1 MPKLTIKQILDSII
15 TRCAQ
20 FTRLFLSNKCCVQ
33 AGSFWGQTVH
43 AVLDACGRFWQLG
56 TAGDIDTDWAVSKL
70 LTLGRLKTVITHS
83 QYSLI
88 YRRTT
93 SVIDHLYPFSTPPIT
108 TTTKYITI

>member
-1 MPKLTIKQILDSII
+1 MPKLTINQTIGSVI
-15 TRCAQ
+15 
-20 FTRLFLSNKCCVQ
+20 TRLFLSNLYCVQ

-43 AVLDACGRFWQLG
+43 AVLDACGRFWQLR
-56 TAGDIDTDWAVSKL
+56 TAVSIDTDWAVSKL
-70 LTLGRLKTVITHS
+70 LTLGSLKTVITHS